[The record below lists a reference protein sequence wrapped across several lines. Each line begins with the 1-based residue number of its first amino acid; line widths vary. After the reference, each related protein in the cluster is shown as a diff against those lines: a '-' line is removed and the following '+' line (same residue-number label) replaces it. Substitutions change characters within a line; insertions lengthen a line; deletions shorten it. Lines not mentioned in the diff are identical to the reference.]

1 LKNRRE
7 IALLV
12 KTEAGWLQVD
22 VTTKASDVEGMI
34 NDNLKDYPIDTPYKV
49 QQRVIQY
56 EIVSPTFSQSTV
68 DK

>member
-1 LKNRRE
+1 MKNRRE

-12 KTEAGWLQVD
+12 KTQAGWLQVD

>member
-1 LKNRRE
+1 MKNRRE

-12 KTEAGWLQVD
+12 KTKAGWLQVD